1 MRIPPYYRLPSWQR
15 FFAGMAIGG
24 IISWFIFLYIF
35 GEWQER
41 YSKEIRLQK
50 DAIYELEKDKHIWQ
64 EEFKKLNK
72 ENQKKL
78 TVQDINI
85 KIVNS
90 DKYKLDS
97 FSVFQV
103 EDSIKE
109 DISMMRAK
117 DIDTV
122 YKSSELIKKIIEN
135 KTHRVNEKRYRVE
148 VKEMVIYTTVSI
160 ELNIMLD

>member
-24 IISWFIFLYIF
+24 VISWFIFLFIF
-35 GEWQER
+35 GEWQEK
-41 YSKEIRLQK
+41 YSKEIQLQK
-50 DAIYELEKDKHIWQ
+50 DEIAELKKDKKIWQ
-64 EEFKKLNK
+64 EDFKKLNK

-78 TVQDINI
+78 TVQDITI

-97 FSVFQV
+97 FSVFQL
-103 EDSIKE
+103 EDEIKE

-135 KTHRVNEKRYRVE
+135 KTHEVNEKRYRVE

-160 ELNIMLD
+160 ELTLMLD